1 MPMVSQTPSKL
12 LTLAEFLALPA
23 SNDGC
28 ELKDGA
34 ILPKVSPKRFHSKT
48 QRALLYLLDAWGET
62 LGEVGVEWAVV
73 LRRNGKA
80 WVPVP
85 DLLFVFG
92 DRLPANLGDEPCPV
106 PPDLVVEIVSPDQT
120 FSEMVE
126 KATDY
131 LAAGVARVW
140 IVDTKA
146 QAIAVFAPDAV
157 PITYR
162 GDMVLRCDRLP
173 GLALTVRQVFQR
185 AGLAE

>member
-1 MPMVSQTPSKL
+1 MVSQTFKP
-12 LTLAEFLALPA
+12 LTLEEFLALPE
-23 SNDGC
+23 SNEGC

-73 LRRNGKA
+73 LQRRGKA

-92 DRLPANLGDEPCPV
+92 DRLPSNLGDEPCPV
-106 PPDLVVEIVSPDQT
+106 PPDLVVEIISPDQT

-131 LAAGVARVW
+131 LAAGVTRVW
-140 IVDTKA
+140 VVDTKA

-157 PITYR
+157 PVTYR
-162 GDMVLRCDRLP
+162 GDGAIADDRFP
-173 GLALTVRQVFQR
+173 GLALTARQVFRR